1 MAWNGESMLGRVTR
15 VVAERCDPVLV
26 VASAKSPAYL
36 GLAEEHPGTEQI
48 RWVTDEK
55 PGAGPLAGLARGLAA
70 AAEAGRD
77 VVFVCAT
84 DMPLISVA
92 MIDELLRGLSD
103 ADDAAIAV
111 DSQRAHPLA
120 GVYRT
125 RVAGTLAELVQTGE
139 RRMLAAVDALRTH
152 RVTLSDP
159 AWLTNVNAPEDL
171 HRLRVH

>member
-1 MAWNGESMLGRVTR
+1 MGAVVLAGGASKRMGSDKAALAWNGESMLGRVTR

-36 GLAEEHPGTEQI
+36 GLGEEHPGTEQI

-84 DMPLISVA
+84 DMPLVSVE
-92 MIDELLRGLSD
+92 MIESCCGACRMPMTPRSRLIRSGHIRWPGSTAPGWPERLPTWSRPGN
-103 ADDAAIAV
+103 
-111 DSQRAHPLA
+111 A
-120 GVYRT
+120 GCSPPST
-125 RVAGTLAELVQTGE
+125 RCVPTG
-139 RRMLAAVDALRTH
+139 
-152 RVTLSDP
+152 
-159 AWLTNVNAPEDL
+159 
-171 HRLRVH
+171 